1 MSARRRLLLLA
12 AVVVMALVAV
22 AALRSRAQGPPATLV
37 AALEVMPLEA
47 AERGLYYTA
56 QAGTLDSLYGLAPGH
71 VEPAVADSYGIR
83 GQDISA
89 VLESGG
95 PASTVLLG
103 AFPTDDIA
111 AAFERLG
118 YERSS
123 RDGWTVLTAS
133 AGAEGPLAAGAQTV
147 ALRRDAIVLSTTAE
161 LAALG
166 EGSSADTAPWVAT
179 LVRAVPA
186 EATALAMGPSYDEMV
201 GDAAA
206 PPGPEGGPSS
216 YAAWMVAFAGAGE
229 ERRGVVSLLYSETA
243 GPAAAGELAGRIAA
257 SGRVGMG
264 ADTLV
269 VEPGDPRWDAEHAV
283 ATVPVTAT
291 ASTRTWQNLRRSI
304 EAGEA
309 RFLRQ
314 P

>member
-1 MSARRRLLLLA
+1 MLLLA
-12 AVVVMALVAV
+12 AVVVLALVAG
-22 AALRSRAQGPPATLV
+22 AAVRWRVPGPPATLV

-47 AERGLYYTA
+47 AQRGLYYTA
-56 QAGTLDSLYGLAPGH
+56 QAGTLDSLYGLAPGQ
-71 VEPAVADSYGIR
+71 VEPAVTDAYAIR
-83 GQDISA
+83 GEDITA

-103 AFPTDDIA
+103 RFPADDIA

-118 YERSS
+118 YDRSS

-133 AGAEGPLAAGAQTV
+133 SGAEGPLAAGAQTV
-147 ALRRDAIVLSTTAE
+147 ALRPDAIVLSTTAE

-166 EGSSADTAPWVAT
+166 QGSSADTAPWVAG
-179 LVRAVPA
+179 LLRAVPGD
-186 EATALAMGPSYDEMV
+186 ATAVALGPAYDEMA
-201 GDAAA
+201 GDKVA
-206 PPGPEGGPSS
+206 PPGPQGGPSND
-216 YAAWMVAFAGAGE
+216 AAWMIAFPGTGE
-229 ERRGVVSLLYSETA
+229 ERRGVVSLLYAQPA

-257 SGRVGMG
+257 SGRVGLG
-264 ADTLV
+264 ADILV
-269 VEPGDPRWDAEHAV
+269 VEPGEPRWDAEHAL

-291 ASTRTWQNLRRSI
+291 ASARTWEHLRRSI

-309 RFLRQ
+309 GFLRQ